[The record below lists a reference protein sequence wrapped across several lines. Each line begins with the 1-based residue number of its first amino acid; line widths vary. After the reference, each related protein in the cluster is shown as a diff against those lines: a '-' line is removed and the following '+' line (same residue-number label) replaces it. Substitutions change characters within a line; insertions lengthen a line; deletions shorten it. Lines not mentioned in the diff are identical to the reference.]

1 MTNFLVLPHPLLVTY
16 VIKCLV
22 KLCRISLNI
31 LLVIKLVFCFVYCN
45 AKLEVLVYKILRTL
59 AKLWL
64 AFSLYD
70 V

>member
-1 MTNFLVLPHPLLVTY
+1 
-16 VIKCLV
+16 
-22 KLCRISLNI
+22 
-31 LLVIKLVFCFVYCN
+31 VIKLVFCFVFCN